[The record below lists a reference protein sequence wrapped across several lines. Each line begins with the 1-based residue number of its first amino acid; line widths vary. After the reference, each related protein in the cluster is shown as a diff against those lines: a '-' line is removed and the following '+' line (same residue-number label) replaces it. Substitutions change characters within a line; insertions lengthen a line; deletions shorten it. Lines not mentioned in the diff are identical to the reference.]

1 MDDLPDMHD
10 GFFDGLWTSENKK
23 AYLFLRTYT
32 GGRSTLVLK
41 DLERIDVSNF
51 KAGNIIFDVVFVDSG
66 ELTVEHIQQLY
77 QFSDSGKAQQ
87 FLEKAQD
94 RGLRLLQVNPSYGAD
109 CTALFQTAEIL
120 PGHVLPLRAVPLPT

>member
-10 GFFDGLWTSENKK
+10 GFFDGLWISENKS

-41 DLERIDVSNF
+41 DVERIDVSNF
-51 KAGNIIFDVVFVDSG
+51 KVGNIILDVVSVDPG

-77 QFSDSGKAQQ
+77 G
-87 FLEKAQD
+87 
-94 RGLRLLQVNPSYGAD
+94 
-109 CTALFQTAEIL
+109 
-120 PGHVLPLRAVPLPT
+120 